1 MATLPLLAGL
11 VCLLSAAGAEPAAG
25 GPSADTYTAGLACF
39 ERLDFP
45 CAIELLEAAKLQPG
59 RSKETLSDIHRK
71 LAESYVAQD
80 KRDRAV
86 QEFVELLK
94 LNPAFDFQ
102 SPGTSPK
109 IIDALQ
115 EARKKL
121 EPVRAEPPLPDP
133 WLEMS
138 LQGGAELLVGTDS
151 DLLDIGPIVELGAD
165 FVLSGPWRLGAGL
178 RYTFHDVSGDSST
191 VHLGGGW
198 VTFGGSWNLGLL
210 YLGAAAGVGVGHF
223 GIPDQEGKTAL
234 LIPTRI
240 YLNFPVL
247 PNFQVGLLF
256 SPALVVTMDDEMKSS
271 FTMGVGG
278 RFCLV
283 F

>member
-11 VCLLSAAGAEPAAG
+11 VCLLSAGGA
-25 GPSADTYTAGLACF
+25 PSADTYTAGLACF

-59 RSKETLSDIHRK
+59 RSTETLSDIHRK
-71 LAESYVAQD
+71 LAESYIAQD

-86 QEFVELLK
+86 QEFVELLR
-94 LNPAFDFQ
+94 LNPAFELD
-102 SPGTSPK
+102 SPDTSPK
-109 IIDALQ
+109 ILDALQ
-115 EARKKL
+115 EAREKL
-121 EPVRAEPPLPDP
+121 EPPKAEPVVPDP

-178 RYTFHDVSGDSST
+178 RYAFHDVSGDSST

-198 VTFGGSWNLGLL
+198 LTFGGSWNLDLIH
-210 YLGAAAGVGVGHF
+210 LGAAAGVGVSYF

-234 LIPTRI
+234 LIPSRV
-240 YLNFPVL
+240 YVNFPVL
-247 PNFQVGLLF
+247 PNFQVGLIF
-256 SPALVVTMDDEMKSS
+256 SPALVVTMDDDVKSS

-278 RFCLV
+278 RLCLV